1 MSTSGHDP
9 YAFGQIQFGQSP
21 KAASVDSVAPEAA
34 RAGSDRSRDTSWDP
48 PAREDL
54 SESAPVAESAGALA
68 TAAANGPRVDAP
80 KNAAQPERIDR
91 TRGVLTACKPV
102 VAAPV
107 VAVKGDGATLV
118 EALVPAVVFSA
129 TEAIA
134 AWLWL
139 SADNPVLASLAAL
152 LGLGL
157 AAFAWFAMR
166 R

>member
-1 MSTSGHDP
+1 MSTQGHDP

-21 KAASVDSVAPEAA
+21 KTANVGSVAPEAA
-34 RAGSDRSRDTSWDP
+34 RTGADRSRDTSWDP
-48 PAREDL
+48 PACEDVL
-54 SESAPVAESAGALA
+54 ETAIATEHVGSMAQAAASGPKVDRHRPVAQPGRSES
-68 TAAANGPRVDAP
+68 
-80 KNAAQPERIDR
+80 
-91 TRGVLTACKPV
+91 TRAVPPSCKPV

-107 VAVKGDGATLV
+107 AAAKGDGATLD

-129 TEAIA
+129 TESIA

-139 SADNPVLASLAAL
+139 SVDNPVLASLAAL